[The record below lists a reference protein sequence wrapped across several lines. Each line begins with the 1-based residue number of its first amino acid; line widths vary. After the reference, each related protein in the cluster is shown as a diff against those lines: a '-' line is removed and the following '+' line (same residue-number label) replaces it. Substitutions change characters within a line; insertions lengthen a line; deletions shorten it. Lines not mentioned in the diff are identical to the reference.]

1 MRLRTAIT
9 GQIHAARSGLSPL
22 GRSKNDYHEGRLLY
36 MAPKLIAQ
44 SWQARLRS
52 WTDVQRVQQHE
63 NKLLLILT
71 LVIGAVVGLVVVA
84 FIWLTENLGARMYP
98 AGGAAWRRV
107 FVPVAGSLI
116 AGFLL
121 DRYFPNARG
130 SGIPQTKAALFLRD
144 GYIRFRTVVGKF
156 ACSVLSL
163 ASGIA
168 LGREGPSVQVGAG
181 IASVLGRRLGLSSD
195 KIRSL
200 VPVGTSA
207 ALAAAFNTP
216 ISAVLFTLEEILGDL
231 HAPLLGSVVLSSA
244 TAWIVLRLVLGD
256 EPLFHVPAYQ
266 LVHPLEFGIYA
277 ALGVAGG
284 FVSVGFVKLLLFL
297 RKHFLAMPRRTS
309 PFQPAAGGVLVG
321 LLGWFVPEVLGVGYG
336 HVSSALNG
344 QMSLGLMALLTPLK
358 VLATAA
364 CYASGNAGGIFG
376 PSLFIGA
383 MTGGAVGTAAHY
395 FLPDYTGSVGAY
407 ALVGMGTAFAGIIR
421 APLTSVIMI
430 FEITRDYSII
440 VPVMLSNL
448 ISFFISYRLQEEPIY
463 EALQHQDGIHLPPG
477 GSRHEGI
484 LLVRD
489 ALQQPSN
496 ALSAKDR
503 LSDRI
508 ETVGGAGA
516 DAWPVVN
523 EGGLMGMVTAAQVRQ
538 AIERGN
544 GARTFGDL
552 VPDPEAMR
560 PLRAENFPHLH
571 PDQSLDLALRRMAE
585 SGLTVLPVV
594 SRTNLRELQGTVSL
608 NDILTAYG
616 FGKNQEQPAPT
627 AAKSPEPSVPLPSFL
642 AVLVGILVL
651 ASFFT
656 YLYRAQRRERAAK
669 EFQQGTELAQQGRD
683 QEAIENYRHALS
695 ISHSREHRLALALE
709 LVKVGRWNEARSYL
723 QELLREDPA
732 SGVVHLAMA
741 RIASG
746 EGRTQ
751 EAVTEYNRAI
761 YGSWAAAAEGRAQA
775 RLELADLL
783 AKTGA
788 KQQAA
793 TELIKLL
800 GETPETDFATR
811 KRIARLLLDYGS
823 ARQSAAVLREVVSR
837 NPQDAE
843 AYAELGAAEFALEDY
858 AAAKSAYD
866 RAAQLHPLDPAA
878 KERLGLCDE
887 ILALNPRARG
897 LRAAERYGR
906 SKNLVQRALQ
916 AANQCIASQGN
927 APPPDQM
934 RQLAQKARQSLA
946 RRARPRSYGDAAEDN
961 IALAEQVWEARNRLC
976 SSTPP
981 GDEALSRVLSVLAH

>member
-1 MRLRTAIT
+1 
-9 GQIHAARSGLSPL
+9 
-22 GRSKNDYHEGRLLY
+22 
-36 MAPKLIAQ
+36 MAPQIIEQ
-44 SWQARLRS
+44 SWQMRLRS
-52 WTDVQRVQQHE
+52 WADVQRVRQHE

-107 FVPVAGSLI
+107 FVPTAGSLI

-144 GYIRFRTVVGKF
+144 GYIRFRTVLGKF
-156 ACSVLSL
+156 ACSSLSL

-297 RKHFLAMPRRTS
+297 RKRFLAMPRRTS
-309 PFQPAAGGVLVG
+309 PFQPAAGGVLAG
-321 LLGWFVPEVLGVGYG
+321 LLGWFAPEVLGVGYG

-344 QMSLGLMALLTPLK
+344 QMSLGLMALLAPLK

-448 ISFFISYRLQEEPIY
+448 ISFFISHRLQEEPIY
-463 EALQHQDGIHLPPG
+463 EALQHQDGIHLPAG
-477 GSRHEGI
+477 GGRHEGI

-489 ALQQPSN
+489 AVRQPVK
-496 ALSAKDR
+496 ALSAEDR

-508 ETVGGAGA
+508 EIIESREA

-523 EGGLMGMVTAAQVRQ
+523 ERGLMGMVTAAQVRQ
-538 AIERGN
+538 AIEQGN

-571 PDQSLDLALRRMAE
+571 ADQSLDLALRRMAE

-608 NDILTAYG
+608 NDALTAYG
-616 FGKNQEQPAPT
+616 LGKDRKPPAQPAV
-627 AAKSPEPSVPLPSFL
+627 KSPEPSVPLASFL

-656 YLYRAQRRERAAK
+656 YLYRAQRRERAAR
-669 EFQQGTELAQQGRD
+669 EFQQGTELARQGRD

-695 ISHSREHRLALALE
+695 VSHSREHRLALALE

-741 RIASG
+741 RIEAG

-761 YGSWAAAAEGRAQA
+761 YGSWAAAVEGPVQA
-775 RLELADLL
+775 RFELADLL
-783 AKTGA
+783 ARTGA

-793 TELIKLL
+793 AELIKLL
-800 GETPETDFATR
+800 GETPESDFAAR
-811 KRIARLLLDYGS
+811 KKIARLLLDYGS
-823 ARQSAAVLREVVSR
+823 ARQSAAILREVLSR
-837 NPQDAE
+837 DSQDPE

-858 AAAKSAYD
+858 AAAKSAYGHAARLNPSD
-866 RAAQLHPLDPAA
+866 AAAQA
-878 KERLGLCDE
+878 RLGLCNE
-887 ILALNPRARG
+887 ILALNPRARS
-897 LRAAERYGR
+897 LRAAERYAR
-906 SKNLVQRALQ
+906 SKNLVQRVLQ
-916 AANQCIASQGN
+916 AAGPCIASRGN
-927 APPPDQM
+927 VPLPDDI
-934 RQLAQKARQSLA
+934 RRLSQKARQLLA
-946 RRARPRSYGDAAEDN
+946 SRSGPRSYRDAADDN
-961 IALAEQVWEARNRLC
+961 IALAGQLWEARNRFC
-976 SSTPP
+976 ASPP
-981 GDEALSRVLSVLAH
+981 PDEALSRVLALLAH